1 MPAEGRDLQR
11 PAETAEGVK
20 HAADPR
26 ASLPGGFSSVPPPA
40 AGLHCLIKNGN
51 TVFHCPDDLPD
62 NDCGNSKNAAKRR
75 QNPYGPADK
84 RYKQHYNIHFF
95 SLFFF
100 ELALRHQMVR

>member
-62 NDCGNSKNAAKRR
+62 NDCRNSKNAAKEDRT
-75 QNPYGPADK
+75 PMAPPTIA
-84 RYKQHYNIHFF
+84 ISSITIFIF
-95 SLFFF
+95 SLFSF
-100 ELALRHQMVR
+100 LNLP

>member
-1 MPAEGRDLQR
+1 MAGSLR

-62 NDCGNSKNAAKRR
+62 MTAGIPRMQQKEDSTPMAPPTNA
-75 QNPYGPADK
+75 
-84 RYKQHYNIHFF
+84 ISSITIFIF
-95 SLFFF
+95 LSFLF
-100 ELALRHQMVR
+100 